1 MFRALALRRSR
12 LCGILPLLTVEVNL
26 LRCVHTSDV
35 NANARAVKTSV
46 NATWR
51 RRKEKENFPFLAHTL
66 RLHSLLLQ
74 KFPSVNGGD
83 ANTDASLP
91 PPPPPQKTEINAH
104 GHRLCLHH
112 LRCCW
117 NVLAP
122 ASTLA
127 FAFAFAF
134 TCTKTNCYLHYLIH
148 RRLHKWLLL
157 KTIIVTLNYVFQCVS
172 VKKRCLETKLYP
184 NLTSSICATLCLRQ
198 KKIATFLY

>member
-35 NANARAVKTSV
+35 NADARAVKTSV

-91 PPPPPQKTEINAH
+91 PPTPPKDRNKRAWGTSLFAS
-104 GHRLCLHH
+104 
-112 LRCCW
+112 
-117 NVLAP
+117 LALLLERP
-122 ASTLA
+122 CACIYACVCVYVYENKLLSTLPH
-127 FAFAFAF
+127 
-134 TCTKTNCYLHYLIH
+134 TP
-148 RRLHKWLLL
+148 
-157 KTIIVTLNYVFQCVS
+157 
-172 VKKRCLETKLYP
+172 E
-184 NLTSSICATLCLRQ
+184 
-198 KKIATFLY
+198 IA